1 MEHLNKFQNKSLSQ
15 LILEFSLPATIGMIV
30 NYSYNII
37 NRIFVGNKIGA
48 DALSGVAVLFPIF
61 IIIYGI
67 SFMIG
72 MGGQTNVSIKLGE
85 KKYEDAEK
93 ILGNT
98 LSLIIIA
105 SIIISLTILI
115 FLEPIL
121 DLTGSFGG
129 MRTYSHDFMVI
140 ATFGIIFQAISF
152 GLNNIIR
159 AQGFPNIAM
168 WTQIIGAIINIL
180 LDYIF
185 IMVLDWGVKGA
196 AIATNISTFISM
208 SWVLYFYYSKKSILR
223 FRIKN
228 IKLNKKIVGMILAI
242 GAPTLVTQIS
252 GSVVTLLL
260 NRILLKYGGSNA
272 IATMA
277 IINGIE
283 SFLFVPII
291 GLTIGLRSI
300 IGFNYGA
307 LEFKRVRDT
316 VKIGTSVAVGIGLI
330 CITIIQISA
339 SSLVRIFIPNNPEV
353 IGMGVPALRLF
364 TMFVGFIGCE
374 IITST
379 FFQSI
384 GKPKISLIL
393 SLNRQL
399 VLLLPLAFI
408 LPTFFGL
415 KGIWLSGAISDLGG
429 SIVAFIVLL
438 WGLNKLKA
446 KEKKHNEDKIIEQ
459 QLGIETTNS

>member
-1 MEHLNKFQNKSLSQ
+1 MESLNKFQNKSLSQ

-98 LSLIIIA
+98 LTLIIIA
-105 SIIISLTILI
+105 SLLLSIAISI
-115 FLEPIL
+115 FLEPL
-121 DLTGSFGG
+121 LTISGSVGNI
-129 MRTYSHDFMVI
+129 RPYSRDFMTI
-140 ATFGIIFQAISF
+140 AIYGIIFQAISF

-168 WTQIIGAIINIL
+168 WTQIIGAIFNIL

-185 IMVLDWGVKGA
+185 IMLLDWGVKGA

-223 FRIKN
+223 FRVSN
-228 IKLNKKIVGMILAI
+228 LLLNKRIVGMILAI

-272 IATMA
+272 IATMS

-283 SFLFVPII
+283 AFLFVPII

-307 LEFKRVRDT
+307 NEYKRVRDT
-316 VKIGTSVAVGIGLI
+316 VKIGTSIAIGIGLI
-330 CITIIQISA
+330 SVAIIQISA
-339 SSLVRIFIPNNPEV
+339 GSLVGIFIPNNPEV

-364 TMFVGFIGCE
+364 TIFVGFIGCE

-384 GKPKISLIL
+384 GKPTISLIL

-408 LPTFFGL
+408 LPTYIGL
-415 KGIWLSGAISDLGG
+415 NGIWLSGAISDLGG
-429 SIVAFIVLL
+429 SIVAFILL
-438 WGLNKLKA
+438 IWGLNKLKT
-446 KEKKHNEDKIIEQ
+446 KENKYNQEKIIEQ
-459 QLGIETTNS
+459 KLGIETSNS

>member
-1 MEHLNKFQNKSLSQ
+1 MESLNKFQSKSLSQ

-48 DALSGVAVLFPIF
+48 DALSAVAVLFPIF

-72 MGGQTNVSIKLGE
+72 MGGQTNVSLRLGE
-85 KKYEDAEK
+85 KKYKEAEK

-105 SIIISLTILI
+105 SILISICILI
-115 FLEPIL
+115 FLEPLL
-121 DLTGSFGG
+121 DLTGSVGNIRPYSRDFMMVAVWGIMFQAVSGG
-129 MRTYSHDFMVI
+129 M
-140 ATFGIIFQAISF
+140 
-152 GLNNIIR
+152 NNIIR

-168 WTQIIGAIINIL
+168 WTQIIGALFNIL

-185 IMVLDWGVKGA
+185 LMVLNWGVKGA
-196 AIATNISTFISM
+196 ALATNISTFISM
-208 SWVLYFYYSKKSILR
+208 SWVLYFYFSKKSILK
-223 FRIKN
+223 FRLKN
-228 IKLNKKIVGMILAI
+228 FILNSKTVGIILAI
-242 GAPTLVTQIS
+242 GAPTLVTQVS

-260 NRILLKYGGSNA
+260 NHILLRYGGSNA
-272 IATMA
+272 IATMS

-307 LEFKRVRDT
+307 LEFKRVRDS
-316 VKIGTSVAVGIGLI
+316 VKIGASVAIGIGLI
-330 CITIIQISA
+330 NVAIIQIFA
-339 SSLVRIFIPNNPEV
+339 GNLVKIFVPNNPDV
-353 IGMGVPALRLF
+353 ILMGVPALRLY

-384 GKPKISLIL
+384 GKPTISLIL

-408 LPTFFGL
+408 LPSFIGL
-415 KGIWLSGAISDLGG
+415 KGIWLSGAFSDLGG
-429 SIVAFIVLL
+429 SIVAFLL
-438 WGLNKLKA
+438 LIWGINKLKI
-446 KEKKHNEDKIIEQ
+446 KEKKHNQEKMTKQ
-459 QLGIETTNS
+459 QLGLEASNS

>member
-1 MEHLNKFQNKSLSQ
+1 MESLNKFQSKSLSQ

-67 SFMIG
+67 AFMIG

-85 KKYEDAEK
+85 KKYDDAEK

-105 SIIISLTILI
+105 SIILFAAINI
-115 FLEPIL
+115 FLEPML
-121 DLTGSFGG
+121 DLTGSVGA
-129 MRTYSHDFMVI
+129 MRAYSRDFMII
-140 ATFGIIFQAISF
+140 ASYGIIFQSISF

-168 WTQIIGAIINIL
+168 WTQIIGALLNII
-180 LDYIF
+180 LDYYF
-185 IMVLDWGVKGA
+185 IMVLNWGVKGA
-196 AIATNISTFISM
+196 AIGTNISTFVSM
-208 SWVLYFYYSKKSILR
+208 SWVLYFYFSKKSILR
-223 FRIKN
+223 FKLSN
-228 IKLNKKIVGMILAI
+228 IIPKKAIVGIILAI
-242 GAPTLVTQIS
+242 GSPTLVTQIS

-260 NRILLKYGGSNA
+260 NHILLKNGGSNA

-307 LEFKRVRDT
+307 NEYKRVRDT
-316 VKIGTSVAVGIGLI
+316 VKIGTILAVGIGFVSVA
-330 CITIIQISA
+330 IIQIFA
-339 SSLVRIFIPNNPEV
+339 GNLVRIFIPNNPEV
-353 IGMGVPALRLF
+353 IAIGVPALRTF
-364 TMFVGFIGCE
+364 TMFVALIGCE

-408 LPTFFGL
+408 LPSFLGL

-429 SIVAFIVLL
+429 SVVAFIFLI
-438 WGLNKLKA
+438 WGLNKLKI
-446 KEKKHNEDKIIEQ
+446 KEHKHTQNLNNQVGLEIA
-459 QLGIETTNS
+459 NSQS

>member
-1 MEHLNKFQNKSLSQ
+1 MENLNKFQSKSLSQ

-72 MGGQTNVSIKLGE
+72 MGGQTNVSLRLGE
-85 KKYEDAEK
+85 KKYDEAEK

-105 SIIISLTILI
+105 SILISICILI
-115 FLEPIL
+115 FLEPLL
-121 DLTGSFGG
+121 DLTGSVGNI
-129 MRTYSHDFMVI
+129 RPYSRDFMTI
-140 ATFGIIFQAISF
+140 AAFGIIFQAISF

-168 WTQIIGAIINIL
+168 WTQIIGALFNIL

-185 IMVLDWGVKGA
+185 IMVLNWGVKGA
-196 AIATNISTFISM
+196 ALATNISTFISM
-208 SWVLYFYYSKKSILR
+208 SWVLYFYFSKKSILR
-223 FRIKN
+223 FRLKN
-228 IKLNKKIVGMILAI
+228 FILKGKTVGIILAI
-242 GAPTLVTQIS
+242 GAPTLVTQVS

-260 NRILLKYGGSNA
+260 NHILLKYGGSNA
-272 IATMA
+272 IATMS

-283 SFLFVPII
+283 SFIIVPII

-307 LEFKRVRDT
+307 LEFKRVRDS
-316 VKIGTSVAVGIGLI
+316 VKIGTSIAIGIGLI
-330 CITIIQISA
+330 NVAIIQIFA
-339 SSLVRIFIPNNPEV
+339 GNFVKIFVPNNPDV
-353 IGMGVPALRLF
+353 ILMGVPALRLY

-384 GKPKISLIL
+384 GKPTISLFL

-399 VLLLPLAFI
+399 ALLLPLAFI
-408 LPTFFGL
+408 LPSIIGL
-415 KGIWLSGAISDLGG
+415 KGIWLSGAFSDLGG
-429 SIVAFIVLL
+429 SLIASLILI
-438 WGLNKLKA
+438 WGINKLKI
-446 KEKKHNEDKIIEQ
+446 KEKKHNQEKIRNQ
-459 QLGIETTNS
+459 QFGLEATNS

>member
-85 KKYEDAEK
+85 KKYEEAEK

-152 GLNNIIR
+152 GLNN
-159 AQGFPNIAM
+159 
-168 WTQIIGAIINIL
+168 
-180 LDYIF
+180 
-185 IMVLDWGVKGA
+185 
-196 AIATNISTFISM
+196 
-208 SWVLYFYYSKKSILR
+208 
-223 FRIKN
+223 
-228 IKLNKKIVGMILAI
+228 
-242 GAPTLVTQIS
+242 TLH
-252 GSVVTLLL
+252 
-260 NRILLKYGGSNA
+260 K
-272 IATMA
+272 M
-277 IINGIE
+277 
-283 SFLFVPII
+283 
-291 GLTIGLRSI
+291 RSI
-300 IGFNYGA
+300 
-307 LEFKRVRDT
+307 
-316 VKIGTSVAVGIGLI
+316 
-330 CITIIQISA
+330 
-339 SSLVRIFIPNNPEV
+339 
-353 IGMGVPALRLF
+353 
-364 TMFVGFIGCE
+364 
-374 IITST
+374 
-379 FFQSI
+379 
-384 GKPKISLIL
+384 
-393 SLNRQL
+393 
-399 VLLLPLAFI
+399 
-408 LPTFFGL
+408 
-415 KGIWLSGAISDLGG
+415 
-429 SIVAFIVLL
+429 
-438 WGLNKLKA
+438 
-446 KEKKHNEDKIIEQ
+446 
-459 QLGIETTNS
+459 

>member
-1 MEHLNKFQNKSLSQ
+1 MEQLNKFQNKSLSQ

-67 SFMIG
+67 SFMFG

-85 KKYEDAEK
+85 KKYEEAEK

-105 SIIISLTILI
+105 SIIISLAILI
-115 FLEPIL
+115 FLEPLL
-121 DLTGSFGG
+121 DLTGSFGS
-129 MRTYSHDFMVI
+129 MRPYSRDFMII

-168 WTQIIGAIINIL
+168 WTQIIGAIVNIL

-185 IMVLDWGVKGA
+185 IMILDWGVKGA

-223 FRIKN
+223 FRVKN
-228 IKLNKKIVGMILAI
+228 IILNKKIVGMILAI

-260 NRILLKYGGSNA
+260 NRILLNYGGSNA
-272 IATMA
+272 IATMS

-283 SFLFVPII
+283 AFLFVPII

-316 VKIGTSVAVGIGLI
+316 VKIGTSVAVGIGLLSVA
-330 CITIIQISA
+330 IIQIFA
-339 SSLVRIFIPNNPEV
+339 YNFVHIFVPNNADV

-364 TMFVGFIGCE
+364 SMFVGFIGCE

-384 GKPKISLIL
+384 GKPTISLIL

-408 LPTFFGL
+408 LPTFIGL

-446 KEKKHNEDKIIEQ
+446 KEKKHNEEKVVEQ
-459 QLGIETTNS
+459 QLGLETSNS